1 MRRFPLGLGVV
12 IFISSCQPKLPL
24 EVKSRV
30 DTINVLSNRLFLL
43 DSIIDKTDPKNLQS
57 NQVDSF
63 VRITLDD
70 YATYKIL
77 SSKNK
82 ELSEMIH
89 NEPRLIDYEEVR
101 SCGEKVYPLED
112 RFEIQEKANQAME
125 MSLDNHRGEADD

>member
-1 MRRFPLGLGVV
+1 M
-12 IFISSCQPKLPL
+12 

-30 DTINVLSNRLFLL
+30 DTINLLSNRLFVL
-43 DSIIDKTDPKNLQS
+43 DSIIDKTDPKNLPS

-77 SSKNK
+77 SSKNN

-112 RFEIQEKANQAME
+112 RFETQEKANQAME
-125 MSLDNHRGEADD
+125 MSLDNHSRETED

>member
-1 MRRFPLGLGVV
+1 MRRFFLGSGVL
-12 IFISSCQPKLPL
+12 IFISSCQPKLSL

-30 DTINVLSNRLFLL
+30 DTINVLSNKLFVL
-43 DSIIDKTDPKNLQS
+43 DSIIDKTDPGILQS

-82 ELSEMIH
+82 ELSEMIQ
-89 NEPRLIDYEEVR
+89 NEPQLMNYEEVR
-101 SCGEKVYPLED
+101 SCGQKVYPLED

-125 MSLDNHRGEADD
+125 MSLDYHSTEGED